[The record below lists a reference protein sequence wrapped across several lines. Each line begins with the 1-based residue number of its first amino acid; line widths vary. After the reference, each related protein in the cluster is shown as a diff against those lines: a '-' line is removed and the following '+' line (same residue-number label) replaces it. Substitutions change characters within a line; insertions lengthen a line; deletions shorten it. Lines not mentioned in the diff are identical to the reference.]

1 MAACCSCQDGALDH
15 EYASNT
21 SLHGPGNII
30 NAKRPAHRAVWVVL
44 FLAAFGVAVWQIS
57 ERRLRKKTYWEKSLN
72 VNTLTWRTL
81 DRVTVVRDNDE
92 EEDRFVA
99 YFSYNTVT
107 SVKVE
112 FKDELAFPA
121 VTICNFNKFQLSKVT
136 PSELNYIT
144 EVLDLSTGFEGDD
157 TGELGF
163 DYDDYE
169 EEGFGPEEDDYS
181 KHGDQFG
188 TLLARVARVVPTPA
202 LGVLAKCASPGM
214 SNSEDSRTNLEKKR
228 GSSVTV
234 WVYRRY
240 QLARPTAGSRPFSVE
255 VRVSGYEALVLGR
268 SWVRTP
274 ARDQNLNVS
283 AIPSNFDLADLTMN
297 AGFVL
302 DETTLQDCRWR
313 GKRCYA
319 ENFTHAFTSYGN
331 CWTFNSNDDKILRQT
346 IPGSGNGLY
355 LVIDV
360 QQEQYTEKPPSGNSD
375 AGLKFL
381 VHPLA
386 EPPKIDSQG
395 TAVQPGTHAYA
406 SIQNILYKNE
416 IPPWGTC
423 DPTWRLDN
431 YDTYTKTGCLLE
443 CRAEWVKKDCGC
455 RTVSMPGNATYCSPT
470 QLTQCVKTVV
480 GKLADGR
487 YPCECPTPCV
497 ANTFPT
503 TVSYAAWPSTSAQD
517 YYTNLFN
524 HTAEYLQRN
533 FVVMDLYYAQLNYQE
548 VIQTRQYTVGSF
560 LGDFGG
566 QLGLFLGA
574 SVITIAEFIEYIVMK
589 VTQPCSSR
597 GKRRTDT
604 EMTSLGIDTK
614 SSQSSPLS

>member
-57 ERRLRKKTYWEKSLN
+57 ER
-72 VNTLTWRTL
+72 
-81 DRVTVVRDNDE
+81 
-92 EEDRFVA
+92 FVA

-112 FKDELAFPA
+112 FKDELDFPA

-181 KHGDQFG
+181 
-188 TLLARVARVVPTPA
+188 
-202 LGVLAKCASPGM
+202 
-214 SNSEDSRTNLEKKR
+214 
-228 GSSVTV
+228 
-234 WVYRRY
+234 
-240 QLARPTAGSRPFSVE
+240 
-255 VRVSGYEALVLGR
+255 
-268 SWVRTP
+268 
-274 ARDQNLNVS
+274 LNVS
-283 AIPSNFDLADLTMN
+283 AIPSNFDLADLTLN

-319 ENFTHAFTSYGN
+319 DNFTHAFTSYGN

-503 TVSYAAWPSTSAQD
+503 TVSYAAWPSISAQD

-614 SSQSSPLS
+614 SNQSSPLS